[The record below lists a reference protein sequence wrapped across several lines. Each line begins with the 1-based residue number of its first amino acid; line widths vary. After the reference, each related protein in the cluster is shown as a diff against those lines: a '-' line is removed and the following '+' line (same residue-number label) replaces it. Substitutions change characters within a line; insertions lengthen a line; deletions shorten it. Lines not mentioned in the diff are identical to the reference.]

1 MRSCLSREIPLM
13 PSFCKTGIYRGSFPG
28 DALCSPAKA
37 LLSPQRLHSPHCS
50 PLAATASMDITIQH
64 PWFKRALGPL
74 IPSRLFDQFFGE
86 GLLEYDLLPLF
97 SSTISPYYR
106 QSLFRSVLE
115 SGISEVRSDRD
126 KFTIMLDVKHFSPED
141 LSVKITDDF
150 VEIHGKHSER
160 QDDHG
165 YISREFHR
173 RYRLPANVDQAAIT
187 CSLSNDGMLTFSG
200 PKVPSNMDA
209 SHSERPI
216 PVSREEK
223 PTSAPSS

>member
-1 MRSCLSREIPLM
+1 
-13 PSFCKTGIYRGSFPG
+13 
-28 DALCSPAKA
+28 
-37 LLSPQRLHSPHCS
+37 
-50 PLAATASMDITIQH
+50 TIQH

-141 LSVKITDDF
+141 LSVKIIDDF

-173 RYRLPANVDQAAIT
+173 RYRLPTNVDQAAIT

>member
-1 MRSCLSREIPLM
+1 
-13 PSFCKTGIYRGSFPG
+13 
-28 DALCSPAKA
+28 
-37 LLSPQRLHSPHCS
+37 
-50 PLAATASMDITIQH
+50 MDITIQH

-86 GLLEYDLLPLF
+86 GLFEYDLLPLF

-141 LSVKITDDF
+141 LSVKIIDDF

-160 QDDHG
+160 QVSGSDGDG
-165 YISREFHR
+165 GATRDSPR

-209 SHSERPI
+209 GHSERPI

>member
-1 MRSCLSREIPLM
+1 
-13 PSFCKTGIYRGSFPG
+13 
-28 DALCSPAKA
+28 
-37 LLSPQRLHSPHCS
+37 
-50 PLAATASMDITIQH
+50 MDITIQH

-141 LSVKITDDF
+141 LSVKIIDDF

-173 RYRLPANVDQAAIT
+173 RYRLPANVDQSAIT
-187 CSLSNDGMLTFSG
+187 CSLSSDGMLTFSG
-200 PKVPSNMDA
+200 PKVPSNMDPT
-209 SHSERPI
+209 HSERPI

>member
-1 MRSCLSREIPLM
+1 
-13 PSFCKTGIYRGSFPG
+13 
-28 DALCSPAKA
+28 
-37 LLSPQRLHSPHCS
+37 
-50 PLAATASMDITIQH
+50 MDITIQH
-64 PWFKRALGPL
+64 PWFKRALGPF

-115 SGISEVRSDRD
+115 SGISEVRSDRE

-141 LSVKITDDF
+141 LSVKIIDDF

-209 SHSERPI
+209 SHGERPI

>member
-1 MRSCLSREIPLM
+1 
-13 PSFCKTGIYRGSFPG
+13 
-28 DALCSPAKA
+28 
-37 LLSPQRLHSPHCS
+37 
-50 PLAATASMDITIQH
+50 MDITIQH
-64 PWFKRALGPL
+64 PWFKRALGPFY
-74 IPSRLFDQFFGE
+74 PNRLFDQVFGE
-86 GLLEYDLLPLF
+86 GMFDYDLFPFL

-106 QSLFRSVLE
+106 QSFFRGFLD

-126 KFTIMLDVKHFSPED
+126 RVKHFSPED
-141 LSVKITDDF
+141 LTVKILDDF

-173 RYRLPANVDQAAIT
+173 RYRLPSNLNESSIS
-187 CSLSNDGMLTFSG
+187 CSLSADGILTFSG
-200 PKVPSNMDA
+200 PKLMSSLDS
-209 SHSERPI
+209 SHGERPI